1 MGSYITR
8 RIVVMIA
15 MLLASSFLFAQNPEQ
30 IKSNSKMIWAEGSS
44 QKEALDGITSKLA
57 YAVGFTCPQSKFLP
71 LMKTYSQDIRKATHQ
86 IAYNGK
92 YLRYISTE
100 DLPKLFQARRQKI
113 SELKSSASQSKQ
125 RFTQTGSPSDAED
138 AATLYQWAIAYLS
151 SLPGNNSQE
160 IFSIQQQINSLR
172 KSAGKSSST
181 LNASSPSIKSQMA
194 HIDREASQIE
204 SILSISSTVSPAVAT
219 TSPSLPS
226 QAVTTSK
233 STSSTSV
240 AEDKRYTT
248 NREQLLPVPNT
259 YTVPLFEYEMDEE
272 SLYKFV
278 CENLAGELRCLTIAN
293 DTFYRPSSRLYNC
306 FSVDFNRLIRSRVY
320 ILPQISFA
328 PEWNAG
334 ALIGLKFRDSGAGI
348 YASFRGN
355 FTSVSSSSKILSSEP
370 ASSLTG
376 SNKVSHQF
384 IAAGVLLTPL
394 IFADNFSSIFNLS
407 TAFYAGVGYGY
418 RNVYWQTTSNQ
429 WAEVT
434 DRSSKGIALEAGI
447 IYSPIVDKRRDPKKP
462 GISLSAG
469 LSTISFKTIGLT
481 LGVGVSF

>member
-30 IKSNSKMIWAEGSS
+30 IKSSSKMIWAEGSS

-57 YAVGFTCPQSKFLP
+57 YAVGFTCPQSKFLS

-151 SLPGNNSQE
+151 SLPGNNSRE
-160 IFSIQQQINSLR
+160 IASIQQQINSLR
-172 KSAGKSSST
+172 KSAAKSSPT
-181 LNASSPSIKSQMA
+181 LNASSSTIKSQMA

-204 SILSISSTVSPAVAT
+204 SILGISPAVKSISS
-219 TSPSLPS
+219 
-226 QAVTTSK
+226 K
-233 STSSTSV
+233 SV
-240 AEDKRYTT
+240 AEEKRNATE
-248 NREQLLPVPNT
+248 RKQLLSVPNT
-259 YTVPLFEYEMDEE
+259 YTAPLFEYEMDEE

-278 CENLAGELRCLTIAN
+278 RENLAGEIRCLTIAN
-293 DTFYRPSSRLYNC
+293 DTFYRPGSRLYNC

-320 ILPQISFA
+320 ILPQICFA

-447 IYSPIVDKRRDPKKP
+447 IYSPIIDKRSNPEKP

>member
-1 MGSYITR
+1 
-8 RIVVMIA
+8 MIA

-30 IKSNSKMIWAEGSS
+30 IKSSSKMIWAEGSS

-57 YAVGFTCPQSKFLP
+57 YAVGFTCPQSKFLS

-151 SLPGNNSQE
+151 SLPGNNSRE
-160 IFSIQQQINSLR
+160 IASIQQQINSLR
-172 KSAGKSSST
+172 KSAAKSSPT
-181 LNASSPSIKSQMA
+181 LNASSSTIKSQMA

-204 SILSISSTVSPAVAT
+204 SILGISPAVKSISS
-219 TSPSLPS
+219 
-226 QAVTTSK
+226 K
-233 STSSTSV
+233 SV
-240 AEDKRYTT
+240 AEEKRNATE
-248 NREQLLPVPNT
+248 RKQLLSVPNT
-259 YTVPLFEYEMDEE
+259 YTAPLFEYEMDEE

-278 CENLAGELRCLTIAN
+278 RENLAGEIRCLTIAN
-293 DTFYRPSSRLYNC
+293 DTFYRPGSRLYNC

-320 ILPQISFA
+320 ILPQICFA

-447 IYSPIVDKRRDPKKP
+447 IYSPIIDKRSNPEKP

>member
-1 MGSYITR
+1 MGSYIITR
-8 RIVVMIA
+8 RIVVLIA
-15 MLLASSFLFAQNPEQ
+15 ALLASSFLFAQNPEQ

-57 YAVGFTCPQSKFLP
+57 YAVGFTCPQSKFLS

-92 YLRYISTE
+92 YLRYISTA

-113 SELKSSASQSKQ
+113 SELKYSASQSKQ
-125 RFTQTGSPSDAED
+125 RYTQTGSPSDAED

-172 KSAGKSSST
+172 KSAGKSSPT
-181 LNASSPSIKSQMA
+181 LNASSSTIKSQMA

-248 NREQLLPVPNT
+248 NREQLLPVSNT

-272 SLYKFV
+272 SQKKFIR
-278 CENLAGELRCLTIAN
+278 ENLEGHLQCLSVSESDRPRSLSDSKTVVTQDTAEDPDPAG
-293 DTFYRPSSRLYNC
+293 SLYI
-306 FSVDFNRLIRSRVY
+306 FI
-320 ILPQISFA
+320 IPQIGFS

-334 ALIGLKFRDSGAGI
+334 AMLGTKFKSSNMGV
-348 YASFRGN
+348 YASYRSN
-355 FTSVSSSSKILSSEP
+355 FTSVSSDLSIDSSEDP
-370 ASSLTG
+370 SHLTG
-376 SNKVSHQF
+376 SHKVSIQSVT
-384 IAAGVLLTPL
+384 AGLLFQLTEAPHIKL
-394 IFADNFSSIFNLS
+394 NVG
-407 TAFYAGVGYGY
+407 AGFGN
-418 RNVYWQTTSNQ
+418 RNIYWQTTSNQ
-429 WAEVT
+429 WAEVA
-434 DRSSKGIALEAGI
+434 DRTSKGLVLEAGI
-447 IYSPIVDKRRDPKKP
+447 LYSPPKHFWHKP
-462 GISLSAG
+462 GLTLSAG
-469 LSTISFKTIGLT
+469 LSTINFKTIGLT
-481 LGVGVSF
+481 LGIGLSF